1 MKDGKKM
8 YLVMQK
14 NANGEYVDVGIMT
27 MSEATRLEFETKR
40 AVVLVSL
47 GK

>member
-1 MKDGKKM
+1 MFLVRQKD
-8 YLVMQK
+8 
-14 NANGEYVDVGIMT
+14 ARGEYVDVGIMT

-40 AVVLVSL
+40 AVLLVPL